1 MQMPRAQIV
10 YYVSV
15 TAGLSSFSLNRAQAI
30 FYYCAHLP
38 TASKT
43 SPSAE
48 RPSAL
53 CFQNI
58 AVSSP
63 PIRPLCLHS
72 RRRSS
77 VYHPLRSR
85 SWAPRQIQ
93 ACRQFCPEGPLHFT
107 RHSEHNLGILSPL
120 RFTQALTLYSNVRA
134 LARAL
139 VESSHLSAI
148 CFIGE
153 CPTVPFTHVYLDS
166 FQFVSNCN
174 NDNLWL

>member
-30 FYYCAHLP
+30 FCLLC
-38 TASKT
+38 
-43 SPSAE
+43 PSAH
-48 RPSAL
+48 
-53 CFQNI
+53 CVQNI

-63 PIRPLCLHS
+63 LIRPLCLHS

>member
-30 FYYCAHLP
+30 FYLLC
-38 TASKT
+38 
-43 SPSAE
+43 
-48 RPSAL
+48 PSAL